1 MPKATPSAVAL
12 GFVASCL
19 INALG
24 FFLFVKVL
32 SWSDVITWELSWSR
46 CSLLAISYMVLRT
59 WNSLIFGRKGQG

>member
-1 MPKATPSAVAL
+1 
-12 GFVASCL
+12 SCL

-46 CSLLAISYMVLRT
+46 CSLLAIIYMVLRT
-59 WNSLIFGRKGQG
+59 WDSLIFGKKGRE